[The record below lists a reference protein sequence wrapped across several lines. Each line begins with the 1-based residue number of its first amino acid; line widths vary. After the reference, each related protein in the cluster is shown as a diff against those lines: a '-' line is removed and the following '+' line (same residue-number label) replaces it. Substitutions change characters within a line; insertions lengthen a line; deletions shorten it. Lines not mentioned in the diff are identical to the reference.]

1 MKIAWTPQSL
11 RLFKRLVRKNPQLR
25 PSIEQTLRQ
34 LSQDPFH
41 PSLRTHKL
49 KGNLAETW
57 ACSIDY
63 QYRILFEFVEEPE
76 NGDRAILLLNMGTH
90 DEVY

>member
-1 MKIAWTPQSL
+1 MKVAWTPQSL

-34 LSQDPFH
+34 LSDDPFH

-57 ACSIDY
+57 SCSIDY
-63 QYRILFEFVEEPE
+63 QYRILFGFVEESK